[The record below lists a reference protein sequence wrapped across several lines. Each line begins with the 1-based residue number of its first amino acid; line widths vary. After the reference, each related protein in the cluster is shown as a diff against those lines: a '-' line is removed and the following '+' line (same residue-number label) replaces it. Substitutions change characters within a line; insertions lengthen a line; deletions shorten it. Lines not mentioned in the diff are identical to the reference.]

1 MNGKIQTVN
10 EVQKQIKTLLSEIK
24 DTEEVTLFQAGG
36 RVLAEDIR
44 AKQSSPPFP
53 KSPYDGYAV
62 RSEDIQRAG
71 RQSPV
76 SLSVVGKIF
85 AGDFPAYEIHAG
97 EAVRIMTGAPIP
109 DGADTVV
116 KQEETDCGDQN
127 VKIYKSQKAYDYYCK
142 AGEDF
147 QTGELLLKKGIRMD
161 AARIGIAAAAG
172 YEKICV
178 RRKVLAAVLTTG
190 NELAKPGEILRSG
203 QIYDSSLYMFSER
216 IRELGGE
223 VIMAVQLPD
232 EEKIIC
238 QQVNQAVRTADI
250 IVTTGGVSVGEKDRV
265 KDALKKEGAE
275 FLVERIA
282 VKPGSPTAVSLL
294 DGKLI
299 LSLSGNPFAA
309 AVHMELLVRYS
320 LACLL
325 GCEELLPVERKGIL
339 KNRFPKMSQSDRYI
353 RGKEEG
359 GRISIQVKKEKS
371 GILSSLNGCNCLIKI
386 EKEREWV
393 AEGEQVWYIR
403 M

>member
-1 MNGKIQTVN
+1 
-10 EVQKQIKTLLSEIK
+10 
-24 DTEEVTLFQAGG
+24 
-36 RVLAEDIR
+36 
-44 AKQSSPPFP
+44 
-53 KSPYDGYAV
+53 
-62 RSEDIQRAG
+62 
-71 RQSPV
+71 
-76 SLSVVGKIF
+76 
-85 AGDFPAYEIHAG
+85 
-97 EAVRIMTGAPIP
+97 
-109 DGADTVV
+109 
-116 KQEETDCGDQN
+116 
-127 VKIYKSQKAYDYYCK
+127 
-142 AGEDF
+142 
-147 QTGELLLKKGIRMD
+147 MD